1 MKIRMGFVSN
11 SSSSSFCV
19 VGKIYEDEKNELL
32 YKFDEMIYD
41 LNKINEIDPTLVT
54 CQGISKYYDNTILGM
69 EIENI
74 QDNETMSQFKQRVL
88 EQVKKIDSNV
98 VIDDIQIYVDGG
110 YDG

>member
-19 VGKIYEDEKNELL
+19 VGKIYEDEKNEL
-32 YKFDEMIYD
+32 YNKFDEMIYD
-41 LNKINEIDPTLVT
+41 LNENNEIDPSLVT
-54 CQGISKYYDNTILGM
+54 CQGISNYYDSIILGM

-88 EQVKKIDSNV
+88 EQVKKIDPNV
-98 VIDDIQIYVDGG
+98 VTDDIQIYVDGG